1 MQPRFFKT
9 PADLRRWFVK
19 HAADEME
26 LLVGYYKRDT
36 NKASVT
42 WPESVDQALCFG
54 WIDGVRKRID
64 DQSYTIRFAPRKPR
78 SIWSAVN
85 VRRMKELIRR
95 GEATEAGL
103 RAFAE
108 KRENRSGKYSFEQ
121 RSVDLPPEYAKVL
134 NRDKA
139 ARTFFESQPPSYRK
153 TAFWWVVSAKK
164 EETRL
169 RRLQQLIADSARGE
183 RIGPLRKQVGIKEPP
198 SDSGP
203 AGRRNYGTAAK
214 PRSAQAKLTRTRT
227 R

>member
-9 PADLRRWFVK
+9 PVDLRRWFVK

-103 RAFAE
+103 HAFAE

-134 NRDKA
+134 NRNKA
-139 ARTFFESQPPSYRK
+139 SRTFFESQPPSYRK
-153 TAFWWVVSAKK
+153 TAFW
-164 EETRL
+164 
-169 RRLQQLIADSARGE
+169 
-183 RIGPLRKQVGIKEPP
+183 
-198 SDSGP
+198 
-203 AGRRNYGTAAK
+203 
-214 PRSAQAKLTRTRT
+214 
-227 R
+227 

>member
-1 MQPRFFKT
+1 MTPRFFKS
-9 PADLRRWFVK
+9 PADLRRWFEK
-19 HAADEME
+19 HAAHEDV

-36 NKASVT
+36 GKASVT

-64 DQSYTIRFAPRKPR
+64 DERYTIRFTPRKPH

-108 KRENRSGKYSFEQ
+108 KRENRSGRYSFEQ
-121 RSVDLPPEYAKVL
+121 RSVDLPLEYAKVL
-134 NRDKA
+134 NRNNA
-139 ARTFFESQPPSYRK
+139 ARAFFESQPPSYRK

-169 RRLQQLIADSARGE
+169 RRLQQLVADSARGE
-183 RIGPLRKQVGIKEPP
+183 RIALLRK
-198 SDSGP
+198 
-203 AGRRNYGTAAK
+203 
-214 PRSAQAKLTRTRT
+214 
-227 R
+227 